1 MVVKAWGS
9 VCGMLFQD
17 FGSGPG
23 VQGLR
28 VLIEVVGFKV

>member
-1 MVVKAWGS
+1 MVVKVWGS
-9 VCGMLFQD
+9 VCGMLVQD

-28 VLIEVVGFKV
+28 VLLEVVGLKV